1 MAKLEKTVV
10 QFPVGAYHEGKIP
23 GLQEAKLGVCFVRAI
38 DVPAALDDFME
49 VNPRVPSRTK
59 AGVLT
64 GPVAKGILE
73 TLRETPKDMAIKN
86 QGIYLLAEDIVVKNG
101 TATVTLSSKGK
112 HGIVNGGHTYAA
124 IREAVQQAEGEEAKA
139 LSEAWV
145 RFNIYQDVPPEAVA
159 EMAEGLNRSRQV
171 DDPSLANLQGEFDI
185 IRKAMKGKP
194 GADKIAY
201 HQGDAGDYYISEI
214 LVYLEMFNTERFN
227 AHRHPNGLYNRQSL
241 AIKYFLEDIET
252 NKAYTRGLVEKLPD
266 ILELGDLI
274 RREVPEAARRSG
286 FKFGMAKLGEGGAR
300 AGGKTSKGMD
310 LPFLGEHMDYRVP
323 NGWVYPILAAF
334 RANLNPDMNWRV
346 PPKKL
351 LGECIDDLAAI
362 CVSEYKQSSGRPE
375 LMGKRDSAYSRCFTT
390 LQLALAK
397 KRLLG

>member
-1 MAKLEKTVV
+1 MAKNEKTVV
-10 QFPVGAYHEGKIP
+10 SFPVGSYHEGKIP
-23 GLQEAKLGVCFVRAI
+23 GLENAKLGVCFVRAI

-49 VNPRVPSRTK
+49 VNPRVPSRGKT
-59 AGVLT
+59 GVLT

-73 TLRETPKDMAIKN
+73 TLREAPHDMAIKN
-86 QGIYLLAEDIVVKNG
+86 QGIYLLTESVNIKNG

-124 IREAVQQAEGEEAKA
+124 IREAVQNAESEETTSLAD
-139 LSEAWV
+139 AWV

-185 IRKAMKGKP
+185 IRKAMKGKA
-194 GADKIAY
+194 GADQIAY
-201 HQGDAGDYYISEI
+201 HQGDAGEYYISEI

-241 AIKYFLEDIET
+241 AIKYFLEDLEH
-252 NKAYTRGLVEKLPD
+252 NKSFIRALVEKLPD

-274 RREVPEAARRSG
+274 RKEIPEAARRSK
-286 FKFGMAKLGEGGAR
+286 FKFGMAKLEGGAR
-300 AGGKTSKGMD
+300 AGGKSSKGMD
-310 LPFLGEHMDYRVP
+310 LPFLGEHSPYRVP
-323 NGWVYPILAAF
+323 NGWVYPILSAF
-334 RANLNPDMNWRV
+334 RANLNPDMSWKLA
-346 PPKKL
+346 PKQL
-351 LGECIDDLAAI
+351 LAATIDDLAAI

-375 LMGKRDSAYSRCFTT
+375 LLGKRDSAYSRCFTT
-390 LQLALAK
+390 LQLELAR
-397 KRLLG
+397 KRL